1 MVHLKKITLRYV
13 EVEDRVRM
21 SAEHDE
27 DGGPIVLWLT
37 LRFCRMLVKA
47 LCRHVEKIPSSQTAF
62 DRDTLLSFR
71 QRDAEGQLRPSAP
84 VRFVPDGNTVVPER
98 VALSFSSE
106 GVVLRFFSGHQTLA
120 FMSMSHTELL
130 QWLGLL
136 YKIFR
141 KSGWPLDSWPEW
153 FTLSDYS
160 RN

>member
-27 DGGPIVLWLT
+27 DGEPLVLWLT

-47 LCRHVEKIPSSQTAF
+47 LCRHVEKSPSSQIAF

-71 QRDAEGQLRPSAP
+71 QRDAEGQLQPSAP
-84 VRFVPDGNTVVPER
+84 VRVVPDGPMAVPER
-98 VALSFSSE
+98 VSLSFSSE
-106 GVVLRFFSGHQTLA
+106 GVVMKFFSGHKALA
-120 FMSMSHTELL
+120 FMPMSQTELL

-136 YKIFR
+136 HRIF
-141 KSGWPLDSWPEW
+141 KKAGWPLDSWPEW
-153 FTLSDYS
+153 FTLSDHS